1 MSAKI
6 EQIVEVIEEVKDKCR
21 SLPSTQP
28 VRSLRLKATE
38 SIAKRRGITHQSV
51 NDKFI
56 RKLRPDISRLQ
67 QFDRLLEK
75 WLINDSDELKK
86 ILLKHAHKSK
96 DQQLIENAFYKA
108 PEPDIVLAEEFGF
121 DPNEMVFKE
130 GKEKLRLHL
139 IKERNR
145 HLVAI
150 AKKKWFQQSTCKLR
164 CEACNFSFVE
174 TYGTVGEG
182 FIEAHHKV
190 SISTINADTIVRI
203 EDIVPVC
210 SNCHSMLHR
219 HRPWLSIEQLKKL
232 LVRRKAD

>member
-1 MSAKI
+1 MSAKT
-6 EQIVEVIEEVKDKCR
+6 EQIVEVIEEVKDKFR
-21 SLPSTQP
+21 SLSSTQP
-28 VRSLRLKATE
+28 VRSLRLKAIK
-38 SIAKRRGITHQSV
+38 SIAKRRGITWQSV

-56 RKLRPDISRLQ
+56 RKLRPDISSLP
-67 QFDRLLEK
+67 QFDGLLEK
-75 WLINDSDELKK
+75 WLIDNLDDLKK
-86 ILLKHAHKSK
+86 ILLKHARNSK
-96 DQQLIENAFYKA
+96 DRQLVENAFYKA
-108 PEPDIVLAEEFGF
+108 PEPDIALAEEFGF

-150 AKKKWFQQSTCKLR
+150 AKKKWLQQSNGKLR
-164 CEACNFSFVE
+164 CEVCYFSFVE
-174 TYGTVGEG
+174 TYGSVGGG

-203 EDIVPVC
+203 EDIVPIC

-219 HRPWLSIEQLKKL
+219 HKPWLSIEQLKEL
-232 LVRRKAD
+232 LVRRKVN